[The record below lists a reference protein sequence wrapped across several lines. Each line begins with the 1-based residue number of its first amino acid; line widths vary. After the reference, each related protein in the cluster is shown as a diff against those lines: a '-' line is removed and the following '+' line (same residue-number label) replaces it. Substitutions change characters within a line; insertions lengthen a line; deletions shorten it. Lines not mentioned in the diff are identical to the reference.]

1 MLLGKIE
8 EVVLEART
16 IERNTKPYK
25 KDEKSINGMP
35 NVTVETREHI
45 QVLALPSPPVLSVH
59 GRGND
64 SLSGRVSLCPKL
76 HESKI
81 VKQAGVTTKGPNE
94 YIQEIEFENLSPGSV
109 IVFRYGSVHTADLL
123 LFKIVCVN
131 FK

>member
-16 IERNTKPYK
+16 IERNAKPYK
-25 KDEKSINGMP
+25 KDEKCINGMP

-45 QVLALPSPPVLSVH
+45 QVRGALILRPGLA
-59 GRGND
+59 
-64 SLSGRVSLCPKL
+64 SGGGGMTHSGPVSLCPKL

-81 VKQAGVTTKGPNE
+81 VKQAGITTKGPNE

-109 IVFRYGSVHTADLL
+109 IIFR
-123 LFKIVCVN
+123 
-131 FK
+131 